1 MLTTFK
7 RIVIAGVLNFWR
19 NGWLST
25 ATISV
30 MILALSMVLGLVLLS
45 VLTEA
50 LVGNLENKIDV
61 SVYFKND
68 VY

>member
-1 MLTTFK
+1 MITTFK
-7 RIVIAGVLNFWR
+7 RIILAGALNFWR

-30 MILALSMVLGLVLLS
+30 MMLALSMVLGLVLLS

-50 LVGNLENKIDV
+50 LVGE
-61 SVYFKND
+61 S
-68 VY
+68 